1 MKIIEGIYDGKG
13 LKFGIVVSRF
23 NSFFSEK
30 LLEGALDALK
40 RHNVDENNIDILK
53 VPGAFEIPFITKK
66 LIKKDYD
73 AIIALGVVI
82 RGETYH
88 FEVVANEVSK
98 GIAQINLESDIPITF
113 GVITSETLEQSI
125 DRSGAK
131 AGNKGF
137 EAAMA
142 AIEMA
147 NLNKKLKEGYHE
159 S

>member
-1 MKIIEGIYDGKG
+1 MKIIEGIFDGKN

-30 LLEGALDALK
+30 LLEGALDVLK
-40 RHNVDENNIDILK
+40 RHNVNEENIDIYK
-53 VPGAFEIPFITKK
+53 VPGAFEIPFVVKKLTKK
-66 LIKKDYD
+66 NYD
-73 AIIALGVVI
+73 VIIALGVII

-98 GIAQINLESDIPITF
+98 GIAQLNLMSDIPITF
-113 GVITSETLEQSI
+113 GIVTSETLEQSM

-142 AIEMA
+142 ALEMA
-147 NLNKKLKEGYHE
+147 NINKQLKV
-159 S
+159 

>member
-1 MKIIEGIYDGKG
+1 MKVIEGVFNGKD
-13 LKFGIVVSRF
+13 LKFAIVVSRF

-40 RHNVDENNIDILK
+40 RHNVEEDNIDVFK

-98 GIAQINLESDIPITF
+98 GIAQINLESNIPVTF
-113 GVITSETLEQSI
+113 GVVTSETLEQSI

-147 NLNKKLKEGYHE
+147 NLNKQLKE
-159 S
+159 

>member
-1 MKIIEGIYDGKG
+1 MKVIEGVFDGKG
-13 LKFGIVVSRF
+13 LKFAIVVSRF

-40 RHNVDENNIDILK
+40 RHNVEEENIDVFK

-98 GIAQINLESDIPITF
+98 GVAQINIESNIPVTF
-113 GVITSETLEQSI
+113 GVVTSETLEQSI

-147 NLNKKLKEGYHE
+147 NLNKQLKE
-159 S
+159 

>member
-1 MKIIEGIYDGKG
+1 MKIFEGIFDGKD
-13 LKFGIVVSRF
+13 LKIAIVISRF
-23 NSFFSEK
+23 NSFFSER

-40 RHNVDENNIDILK
+40 RHNVKESNIDIFK
-53 VPGAFEIPFITKK
+53 APGSFEIPFIAKK
-66 LIKKDYD
+66 LTNKNYD

-98 GIAQINLESDIPITF
+98 GIAHLNLISDIPITF
-113 GVITSETLEQSI
+113 GIITSETLEQSM

-142 AIEMA
+142 ALEMA
-147 NLNKKLKEGYHE
+147 NLNKKLKV
-159 S
+159 

>member
-1 MKIIEGIYDGKG
+1 MKIIEGIFDGKN

-40 RHNVDENNIDILK
+40 RHNVNEENIDIYK
-53 VPGAFEIPFITKK
+53 VPGAFEIPFIVKKLTKK
-66 LIKKDYD
+66 NYD

-98 GIAQINLESDIPITF
+98 GIAQLNLMSDIPITF
-113 GVITSETLEQSI
+113 GIVTSETLEQSM

-142 AIEMA
+142 ALEMA
-147 NLNKKLKEGYHE
+147 NINKQLKV
-159 S
+159 

>member
-1 MKIIEGIYDGKG
+1 MKVYEGIFDGES
-13 LKFGIVVSRF
+13 LRFGIVVSRF

-40 RHNVDENNIDILK
+40 RHNVSEKNIEIFK
-53 VPGAFEIPFITKK
+53 VPGAFEIPFVVKNI
-66 LIKKDYD
+66 IKKGYD
-73 AIIALGVVI
+73 GVIALGVVI

-98 GIAQINLESDIPITF
+98 GIAQINLEAEIPITF
-113 GVITSETLEQSI
+113 GIVTSDSLEQSM

-142 AIEMA
+142 ALEMA
-147 NLNKKLKEGYHE
+147 NLNKILRE
-159 S
+159 

>member
-1 MKIIEGIYDGKG
+1 MKVIEGIFDGKN

-30 LLEGALDALK
+30 LLDGSLDALK
-40 RHNVDENNIDILK
+40 RHNVEENNIDIFK
-53 VPGAFEIPFITKK
+53 VPGTFEIPFVVKK
-66 LIKKDYD
+66 LIKKNYD

-88 FEVVANEVSK
+88 FEVVSNEVSK
-98 GIAQINLESDIPITF
+98 GIAQLNLMSDVPITF
-113 GVITSETLEQSI
+113 GIVTSETLEQSI

-142 AIEMA
+142 ALEMA
-147 NLNKKLKEGYHE
+147 NLNKILKE
-159 S
+159 

>member
-1 MKIIEGIYDGKG
+1 MKVIEGIFEGKG
-13 LKFGIVVSRF
+13 LKFAIVVSRF

-40 RHNVDENNIDILK
+40 RHNVEEENIDVFK

-73 AIIALGVVI
+73 AIIVLGVVI

-98 GIAQINLESDIPITF
+98 GIAQINLKSNIPVTF

-147 NLNKKLKEGYHE
+147 NLNKQLKE
-159 S
+159 

>member
-1 MKIIEGIYDGKG
+1 MKVIEGAFEGKG
-13 LKFGIVVSRF
+13 LKFAIVVSRF
-23 NSFFSEK
+23 NSFFSER

-40 RHNVDENNIDILK
+40 RHNVEEGSIDVFK
-53 VPGAFEIPFITKK
+53 VPGAFEISFITKK

-98 GIAQINLESDIPITF
+98 GIAQINLESNIPVTF
-113 GVITSETLEQSI
+113 GVVTSETLEQSI

-147 NLNKKLKEGYHE
+147 NLNKQLKE
-159 S
+159 

>member
-1 MKIIEGIYDGKG
+1 MKIFEGIFDGKD
-13 LKFGIVVSRF
+13 LKIAIVISRF
-23 NSFFSEK
+23 NSFFSER

-40 RHNVDENNIDILK
+40 RHNVKESNIDIFK
-53 VPGAFEIPFITKK
+53 TPGSFEIPFITKK
-66 LIKKDYD
+66 LINKNYD

-98 GIAQINLESDIPITF
+98 GIAHLNLISDIPITF
-113 GVITSETLEQSI
+113 GIITSETLEQSM

-142 AIEMA
+142 ALEMA
-147 NLNKKLKEGYHE
+147 NLNKQLKV
-159 S
+159 

>member
-1 MKIIEGIYDGKG
+1 MKIIEGKYNGEKLRIA
-13 LKFGIVVSRF
+13 IVISRF

-40 RHNVDENNIDILK
+40 RHNVDDSMIEIFK
-53 VPGAFEIPFITKK
+53 VPGSFEIPFVVKK
-66 LIKKDYD
+66 LIAKEFD
-73 AIIALGVVI
+73 AILALGAVI
-82 RGETYH
+82 RGDTYH
-88 FEVVANEVSK
+88 FEIVANEAAK
-98 GIAQINLESDIPITF
+98 GIAETNLQSPIPITF
-113 GVITSETLEQSI
+113 GIITTDTLEQSI

-147 NLNKKLKEGYHE
+147 NLNRLIT
-159 S
+159 

>member
-1 MKIIEGIYDGKG
+1 MKVYEGIFDGEG
-13 LKFGIVVSRF
+13 LRFGIVVSRF

-40 RHNVDENNIDILK
+40 RHNVSEKNIEIFK
-53 VPGAFEIPFITKK
+53 VPGAFEIPFVIKNI
-66 LIKKDYD
+66 IKKRYD
-73 AIIALGVVI
+73 GVIALGVVI

-98 GIAQINLESDIPITF
+98 GIAQINLESKIPVTF
-113 GVITSETLEQSI
+113 GVVTSDTLEQSI

-142 AIEMA
+142 ALEMA
-147 NLNKKLKEGYHE
+147 NLNKILRE
-159 S
+159 

>member
-1 MKIIEGIYDGKG
+1 MKIIEGIFDGKN

-40 RHNVDENNIDILK
+40 RHNVNEENIDIYK
-53 VPGAFEIPFITKK
+53 VPGAFEIPFIVKKLTKK
-66 LIKKDYD
+66 NYD

-98 GIAQINLESDIPITF
+98 GIAQLNLVSDIPITF
-113 GVITSETLEQSI
+113 GIVTSETLEQSM

-142 AIEMA
+142 ALEMA
-147 NLNKKLKEGYHE
+147 NINKQLKV
-159 S
+159 